1 MKSFILGVIVGV
13 AFATV
18 GIDGMSNMLNKGV
31 NYWYNYFTVSSSN
44 YVQETSQS
52 WAKDVE

>member
-1 MKSFILGVIVGV
+1 MKSFIVGVIVGV
-13 AFATV
+13 ALTTV

-31 NYWYNYFTVSSSN
+31 NY
-44 YVQETSQS
+44 VQETSQS

>member
-31 NYWYNYFTVSSSN
+31 NY
-44 YVQETSQS
+44 VQETSQS
-52 WAKDVE
+52 WVKDVE